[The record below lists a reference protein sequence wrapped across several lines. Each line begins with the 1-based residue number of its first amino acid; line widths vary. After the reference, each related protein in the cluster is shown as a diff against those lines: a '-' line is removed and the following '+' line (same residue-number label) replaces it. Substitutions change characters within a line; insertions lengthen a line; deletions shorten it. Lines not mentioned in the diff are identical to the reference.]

1 MQTFPAP
8 ATRTRAT
15 GETCVLCGGSRRTYL
30 YVVGPSRMTRC
41 DECQLVTRSDEE
53 GRQRPSD
60 EADSYALDDD
70 SERTIRSMLAPG
82 GTRRRVL
89 CVVDRG
95 GRDAR
100 LRDDA
105 HLEVT
110 VVTGEEALVLPP
122 LLGHAAFDAAFVNG
136 AIEHADPLALLR
148 RVRAALRPGGDL
160 VVVVGDEPA
169 MHGAPLPRHALS
181 AVPLTRATLA
191 AGFRP
196 RSCGLLSRSMD
207 TVVRDLRLSG
217 ERIPL
222 ERAARLAEAVG
233 KRIEVPSGLLA
244 MHARADAPPARP
256 KLSIIMPVFN
266 EARTFAETFE
276 RVYAAHV
283 AGVDR
288 EIVVVES
295 HSTDG
300 SRELVQ
306 KIEHRPGVVVLWEDR
321 PQGKGHAVRAAI
333 AASSG
338 DFVLIQDAD
347 SEYDVGD
354 YDIVLEPLLTLAAT
368 FVLGSRHM
376 GGRTWKIRQF
386 ANQRLL
392 AYVMNLAHE
401 SFTALANSLYG
412 TEMRDP
418 TTMYKVFRRD
428 AYEGIRFTRDRF
440 DFDWELVCKLVRRG
454 HVPVEVPVN
463 YRSRSYAE
471 GKKVRFFRDPITW
484 LETIV
489 ASRFEPLGE
498 EDGR

>member
-8 ATRTRAT
+8 AAREQTSS
-15 GETCVLCGGSRRTYL
+15 ETCVLCGGARRTYL
-30 YVVGPSRMTRC
+30 FVVGRSRMTRC
-41 DECQLVTRSDEE
+41 DECQLVSRSDE
-53 GRQRPSD
+53 GRLSA
-60 EADSYALDDD
+60 EAESYALDAD
-70 SERTIRSMLAPG
+70 SERAVRGMLAAG
-82 GTRRRVL
+82 SARRKVL
-89 CVVDRG
+89 SIVDRG
-95 GRDAR
+95 GPGAR
-100 LRDDA
+100 LRDDGRF
-105 HLEVT
+105 EVT
-110 VVTGEEALVLPP
+110 HATSDEALASLP
-122 LLGHAAFDAAFVNG
+122 HAAFDAAFLNAAV
-136 AIEHADPLALLR
+136 EHADPLALLR
-148 RVRAALRPGGDL
+148 KVRAALRPGGDL
-160 VVVVGDEPA
+160 VVVVGDDVA
-169 MHGAPLPRHALS
+169 IRGARLPRYALS

-196 RSCGLLSRSMD
+196 RSCGILSRSIE
-207 TVVRDLRLSG
+207 TPARDERLATAAL
-217 ERIPL
+217 PL
-222 ERAARLAEAVG
+222 QRVARLAESIG
-233 KRIEVPSGLLA
+233 KRIEVPTGLLA
-244 MHARADAPPARP
+244 MHAKAEPAPARP
-256 KLSIIMPVFN
+256 KLSIVMPVFN
-266 EARTFAETFE
+266 EAATFADTFE

-288 EIVVVES
+288 EIVLVES
-295 HSTDG
+295 NSTDG
-300 SRELVQ
+300 SRELV
-306 KIEHRPGVVVLWEDR
+306 KKVEHRPGVVVLWEDR

-333 AASSG
+333 EASTG

-354 YDIVLEPLLTLAAT
+354 YDIVLEPLLTLSAT

-401 SFTALANSLYG
+401 SFTTLANSLYG
-412 TEMRDP
+412 TDMRDP

-463 YRSRSYAE
+463 YRSRSFDE
-471 GKKVRFFRDPITW
+471 GKKVRFFRDPVTW

-489 ASRFEPLGE
+489 ASRFEPLA
-498 EDGR
+498 EDEP